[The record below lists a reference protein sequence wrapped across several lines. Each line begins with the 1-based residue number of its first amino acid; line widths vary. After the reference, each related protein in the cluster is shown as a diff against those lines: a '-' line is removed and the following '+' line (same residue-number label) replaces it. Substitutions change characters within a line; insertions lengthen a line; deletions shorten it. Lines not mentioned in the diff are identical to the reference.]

1 MRPKPEFTPLSDF
14 GQQMHLLVKK
24 GDLPRYALTPGDP
37 GRVPRIGKF
46 WDEYEEVKYHREFR
60 VARGKYK
67 GVDIAACSTG
77 VGGPSTDIT
86 VVELANVGVDTFIRV
101 GTAGGLQ
108 KHIEPG
114 DLVIHTG
121 AMRLTGAPRAYIGD
135 EYPAVASY
143 EVVLALIEACERL
156 GFNYHVGLTASVD
169 SFYAGEANPIYGGYW
184 PSRLDHVIE
193 DLSMA
198 KIANFE
204 MEAATLFVLA
214 NLFGLRAGCICVIG
228 SNRITQVR
236 KPTDGNLDKAC
247 QAACEAVR
255 LLAEWDG
262 IKERHQKRHLSPS
275 LLQSE

>member
-1 MRPKPEFTPLSDF
+1 MRPKPEFTPPSEFEGL
-14 GQQMHLLVKK
+14 QKHLLVKK
-24 GDLPRYALTPGDP
+24 GDLPRYVLTPGDP

-60 VARGKYK
+60 VARGRYK
-67 GVDIAACSTG
+67 GVDIGACSTG
-77 VGGPSTDIT
+77 VGGPSTDIA
-86 VVELANVGVDTFIRV
+86 VVEMTNIGVDTFIRV
-101 GTAGGLQ
+101 GGAAGLQ
-108 KHIEPG
+108 KDIEPG

-156 GFNYHVGLTASVD
+156 GFNYHVGLTASND
-169 SFYAGEANPIYGGYW
+169 SFYAGEANPIPGGYW
-184 PSRLDHVIE
+184 PSRLDHHIE

-198 KIANFE
+198 KIATFE

-214 NLFGLRAGCICVIG
+214 NLFGLRAGCICVTG
-228 SNRITQVR
+228 SNRITRVR
-236 KPTDGNLDKAC
+236 KPIDYDKAC

-255 LLAEWDG
+255 VLAEWDG
-262 IKERHQKRHLSPS
+262 IKERHQKRHLFPS
-275 LLQSE
+275 LLQAE